1 MAKKDINK
9 RDDKRLERSI
19 MRNWIIM
26 GVSLAL
32 IIILYSIGK

>member
-1 MAKKDINK
+1 MAKKDTNK

-26 GVSLAL
+26 GVSLIL
-32 IIILYSIGK
+32 IIVLYSIGK